1 MISTLF
7 FTFMNNISKYFD
19 RYLKKKYLSGDSNP
33 EEERK
38 KAREGISNTNNTDD
52 SVDDEVI
59 QQANSTSD
67 ILEILRKLEAKVA
80 EIYNFYNETR
90 YM

>member
-1 MISTLF
+1 
-7 FTFMNNISKYFD
+7 MNNISKYFD

-67 ILEILRKLEAKVA
+67 ISEILVNLRKLEAKVA

>member
-1 MISTLF
+1 
-7 FTFMNNISKYFD
+7 MNNISKYFD

-67 ILEILRKLEAKVA
+67 ISEMLVNLRKLEAKVA

>member
-1 MISTLF
+1 
-7 FTFMNNISKYFD
+7 MNNISKYFD

-67 ILEILRKLEAKVA
+67 ISEMLVNLRELEAKVA
-80 EIYNFYNETR
+80 EIYNFYSETR

>member
-1 MISTLF
+1 
-7 FTFMNNISKYFD
+7 MNNISKHFD

-67 ILEILRKLEAKVA
+67 ISEILVNLRKLEAKVA